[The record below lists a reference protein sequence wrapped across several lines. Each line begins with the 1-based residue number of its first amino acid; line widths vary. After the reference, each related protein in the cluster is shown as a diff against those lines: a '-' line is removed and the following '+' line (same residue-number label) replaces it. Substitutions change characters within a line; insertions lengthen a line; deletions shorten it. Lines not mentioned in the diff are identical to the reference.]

1 MAKKIKIAVLF
12 GGCAPE
18 HSSSIDSSS
27 FPLTFSDK
35 DKYEIHA
42 VYIRKDSG
50 LAAPDETFQTIR
62 KHFEQNKG
70 LLFDEADP
78 RPTDGDLERMSV
90 FPRDASRKNCVFVDN
105 LLTGAYDFIFPIFH
119 GQLGQDGHI
128 QSLAEYAGIP
138 YFGCSS
144 SSSVLCNDKEIMKH
158 FYLEMGIPVCDFMTV
173 FDEEWGYSRRQIIHA
188 VEDRFPYPVFV
199 KPANLGSS
207 IGVCKAHDREEFV
220 IAVETAF
227 CYSSK
232 VLVEETLTGREIGV
246 SLLGNEDP
254 LITVPTQ
261 FVYKNAEFFNYK
273 AKYEQQCHS
282 IIPAEVTGETRERLQ
297 DMTRKVFNRL
307 KMSGMARVDFFVDD
321 EDSIHLLEVNT
332 TPSLY
337 TDSTYV
343 MVMEYHGI
351 SKVELFNR
359 FIKLGFDR
367 FYTMNTRQ

>member
-1 MAKKIKIAVLF
+1 MAGKIKIAVLF

-42 VYIRKDSG
+42 VYIKKDG
-50 LAAPDETFQTIR
+50 GFAAPDETFQTIR
-62 KHFEQNKG
+62 HHYEQNKS
-70 LLFDEADP
+70 LLFDAADP
-78 RPTDGDLERMSV
+78 RPTDKDLEEMSV
-90 FPRDASRKNCVFVDN
+90 FPRNATGKTCVFVDN
-105 LLTGAYDFIFPIFH
+105 LLSDTYDFVFPIFH

-128 QSLAEYAGIP
+128 QSLVEYAGLP

-144 SSSVLCNDKEIMKH
+144 TSSVLCNDKEIMKLI
-158 FYLEMGIPVCDFMTV
+158 YREIGIPVCDFMILL
-173 FDEEWGYSRRQIIHA
+173 DDEWGNQHRQIIHE
-188 VEDRFPYPVFV
+188 VENRFPYPVFV
-199 KPANLGSS
+199 KPPNLGSS
-207 IGVCKAHDREEFV
+207 IGVSKAHNREEFES
-220 IAVETAF
+220 AVDTAF
-227 CYSSK
+227 NYSSI
-232 VLVEETLTGREIGV
+232 VMIEEALTGREMGV

-254 LITVPTQ
+254 LVSVPTQ
-261 FVYKNAEFFNYK
+261 FVYKNTEFFNYK

-282 IIPAEVTGETRERLQ
+282 IIPAAVSKKTRDVLQ
-297 DMTRKVFNRL
+297 DMTRAVYKRL
-307 KMSGMARVDFFVDD
+307 DMSGMARIDFFVDD
-321 EDSIHLLEVNT
+321 KENIHLLEVNT

-359 FIKLGFDR
+359 FIKLGYDR